1 MADEIAVKLPSDNVL
16 KRLSK
21 LGHEAKAKSQA
32 LNGEYGSALKEAQ
45 DKHNLHIQ
53 AFKHVNKLSRM
64 EPTRLAEFLL
74 HEDAY
79 REKLKLDD
87 LAGQSMFDANGEAS
101 EEEDEAPKGA
111 SITPIGRAAGNA

>member
-53 AFKHVNKLSRM
+53 AFKHVDKLSRM

-87 LAGQSMFDANGEAS
+87 IAGAS
-101 EEEDEAPKGA
+101 LFGAEGDGAEEDDPKPSA
-111 SITPIGRAAGNA
+111 TVTPIGRTAGSA